1 MGAGTELYGYVE
13 TGPWSPFRNFNIYK
27 LSLVLHNTNHSNQD
41 AYFVNKLSKQ
51 EEEEQ
56 RLNSLMYGM
65 TTKNPTPILSIC
77 GRGFAS
83 PTDLKIHLE
92 QNPNSAQVLSV
103 VDRNLPIHVICIKG
117 IPLITSQNI
126 RSYTI
131 LFILRTIKH

>member
-1 MGAGTELYGYVE
+1 MSLTEDCSDTCMQLFNCFFVIME
-13 TGPWSPFRNFNIYK
+13 SSPSITP
-27 LSLVLHNTNHSNQD
+27 LSILNNNQ
-41 AYFVNKLSKQ
+41 LSKQ